1 MVQSE
6 YYTDSKDPGVV
17 AFDRQ
22 AVTNEEP
29 NFVVFNGAVG
39 ALAGDNALQMN
50 VGETARIYFVN
61 AGINLN
67 SNFHPI
73 GSHWDKVY
81 QEAALLNSPIRGSQ
95 TTLVPAGGATVVELR
110 GLVPSTVV
118 LVDHAL
124 SRAID
129 KGAVG
134 QIVISGDAQPEVFE
148 AIDQEAG
155 EGDGGHDMSGDE
167 TQAPGGEQLTIVA
180 GAGDFQDADAPD
192 EFADSE
198 SPADYSVN
206 VLRIK
211 PGTTVTWTNEDAMLH
226 TVTAADGS
234 FDSGFLEEG
243 DTWSYTFEDIGEY
256 EYFCLPHTWMKAKV
270 IVEE

>member
-1 MVQSE
+1 
-6 YYTDSKDPGVV
+6 
-17 AFDRQ
+17 
-22 AVTNEEP
+22 
-29 NFVVFNGAVG
+29 
-39 ALAGDNALQMN
+39 
-50 VGETARIYFVN
+50 
-61 AGINLN
+61 
-67 SNFHPI
+67 
-73 GSHWDKVY
+73 
-81 QEAALLNSPIRGSQ
+81 
-95 TTLVPAGGATVVELR
+95 
-110 GLVPSTVV
+110 
-118 LVDHAL
+118 
-124 SRAID
+124 
-129 KGAVG
+129 
-134 QIVISGDAQPEVFE
+134 VISGDAQPEVFE
-148 AIDQEAG
+148 AIGQEAG

-167 TQAPGGEQLTIVA
+167 TPAPGGEQLTIVA

-243 DTWSYTFEDIGEY
+243 DTWSYTFEDIGEF
-256 EYFCLPHTWMKAKV
+256 EYFCLPHPWMKAKV